1 MCANW
6 LLGYYRLG
14 LSCSRKEDSAAARPS
29 LSRGQSY
36 MFITQCPFFFREGGE
51 EEMPLRSTDD
61 DRGRR
66 SKRATATP
74 RGWPS
79 SRSTLRLYTACVCL
93 YTAVCYG

>member
-29 LSRGQSY
+29 LSRGQGY
-36 MFITQCPFFFREGGE
+36 TFITQCPFFFREGGE

-66 SKRATATP
+66 SKRATAT
-74 RGWPS
+74 RAGG
-79 SRSTLRLYTACVCL
+79 RLHAPLFDCIQRV
-93 YTAVCYG
+93 